1 MARMHYGPQASPA
14 CQVPGL
20 TQSPPRG
27 GLEDVNTMA
36 ERFDVVVVGFGPA
49 GATCAGLLGSMGL
62 RTLVIDRARSVY
74 DKPRAF
80 ALDHEI
86 MRVFQN
92 LGIVD
97 KVLPHTAPFTPS
109 EYYGVDGR
117 LIKRLGAVPPPYPL
131 GWPPNVVFTQPPV
144 EQIMRSAAAAH
155 DSVQL
160 SLGTELIGLEQDAS
174 GVRLRLRG
182 DDGGTD
188 GAGAKVHEL
197 SARYVIGCDGA
208 ASTVRGLLDMPLED
222 LGFDEPWLVVD
233 VQVNES
239 GLGKLPDVSIQ
250 YCEPARPCT
259 YLIGPGNHRRW
270 EIMLL
275 PGEDPRS
282 MESETAI
289 WKLLSRWLKPDEA
302 SLWRVASYRF
312 HALVARDWRR
322 GRVFI
327 AGDAAH
333 QQPPFTG
340 QGMCQGVRDVANLS
354 WKLQRVLSGKSGD
367 ALLDTYQAE
376 RATHVRRLT
385 TLIKNIGLLI
395 CERDPAA
402 AKKRDARLLEEAGGE
417 IKTVARQDLIPP
429 LAGAA
434 CLLSPLAHAANGTIF
449 PQPRVMRAGAPVLM
463 DELAGSGFR
472 VVVKDRQLAAA
483 LCANVLVVRMLTRI
497 GARIVLLGTDVKV
510 DVDAD
515 TVVAAGGVLCINE
528 TDGVLARWFSRHACV
543 AAIVRPDHYVY
554 GVATGAEQLDA
565 QLSLLDAAMK

>member
-1 MARMHYGPQASPA
+1 MENKAVSEP
-14 CQVPGL
+14 
-20 TQSPPRG
+20 
-27 GLEDVNTMA
+27 
-36 ERFDVVVVGFGPA
+36 FDVVVVGFGPA
-49 GATCAGLLGSMGL
+49 GATCAGLLGSMGV
-62 RTLVIDRARSVY
+62 RTLVIDRVRSVY

-117 LIKRLGAVPPPYPL
+117 LIKRLGAMPPPYPL

-144 EQIMRSAAAAH
+144 EEIMRSAAAAH

-182 DDGGTD
+182 DEGGADGGPA
-188 GAGAKVHEL
+188 GAGAKVREL

-250 YCEPARPCT
+250 YCEPARPTT

-282 MESETAI
+282 MESETEI

-354 WKLQRVLSGKSGD
+354 WKLQRVLSGRSGD

-376 RATHVRRLT
+376 RAAHVRHLT

-395 CERDPAA
+395 CERDPVA

-434 CLLSPLAHAANGTIF
+434 CLLSPLAHAAKGTIF

-483 LCANVLVVRMLTRI
+483 LCADVLVVRI
-497 GARIVLLGTDVKV
+497 GARIVLLSA

-515 TVVAAGGVLCINE
+515 TDVAAGGVLCIKE
-528 TDGVLARWFSRHACV
+528 SDGVLARWFSRHACV

-554 GVATGAEQLDA
+554 GVAAGAEQLDA
-565 QLSLLDAAMK
+565 QLSLLDVAMK